1 MRDRKDI
8 DKKYTWDLDKIY
20 SSNDLFD
27 SDYNEVKE
35 FISKLSLYENNMMN
49 TSNNF
54 YNTLKL
60 SFDIE
65 RIINKLYVYASLSF
79 DLDTSDN
86 KKQEV
91 CDRVSNL
98 LNLYS
103 KSSYFIIPSIYKGLL
118 RFDTTFLPPFI
129 RHLLHIDYRH

>member
-86 KKQEV
+86 KKQEK
-91 CDRVSNL
+91 RMLWELSAL
-98 LNLYS
+98 Q
-103 KSSYFIIPSIYKGLL
+103 
-118 RFDTTFLPPFI
+118 I
-129 RHLLHIDYRH
+129 RL

>member
-60 SFDIE
+60 KI
-65 RIINKLYVYASLSF
+65 
-79 DLDTSDN
+79 LDN
-86 KKQEV
+86 
-91 CDRVSNL
+91 C
-98 LNLYS
+98 
-103 KSSYFIIPSIYKGLL
+103 IPYQKNIVNG
-118 RFDTTFLPPFI
+118 TFWPMNPN
-129 RHLLHIDYRH
+129 

>member
-1 MRDRKDI
+1 M
-8 DKKYTWDLDKIY
+8 
-20 SSNDLFD
+20 
-27 SDYNEVKE
+27 
-35 FISKLSLYENNMMN
+35 
-49 TSNNF
+49 
-54 YNTLKL
+54 KL

-103 KSSYFIIPSIYKGLL
+103 KSSYFIIPSILKCEYDTILKYYEEEPKLYEYESCIKDIYRYKKM
-118 RFDTTFLPPFI
+118 
-129 RHLLHIDYRH
+129 

>member
-103 KSSYFIIPSIYKGLL
+103 KRSYFIITSIIKCEY
-118 RFDTTFLPPFI
+118 DTILK
-129 RHLLHIDYRH
+129 